1 MRSLAV
7 IVLLFS
13 TSMLLGQT
21 QQPVLKLSDKHL
33 AKIGNEDN
41 PVLKRMMYL
50 KYFHRDSIQFVKE
63 SERYWKVKMDS
74 GQASMSRITKRVEN
88 KKATLLDRLETQ
100 ALTTTAKL
108 INQADSR
115 LRMPEAFEL
124 RYSTQQLNQLYLL
137 IDTYQIAVTTDSLEV
152 PLSWKQSMVMPDIP
166 IGTEMISSRFPR
178 RGRLSSKAQSLK
190 QGIQLPGMPSEVK
203 TVTSEINGYKS
214 ELAKV
219 KGYAGMSPDSLKAQA
234 LAKVQPQLEQRLM
247 EEIGADNLTAM
258 RNPIQSRMEEF
269 KGYGDG
275 LSDSTARKEFFKA
288 KAEEMAMQYV
298 NDNPGILN
306 EVKRKTDWLMKR
318 YGTVVN
324 SNDLSTAVKRTSLSG
339 RTFKERLLVATNFQ
353 IINLE
358 PVSIDFA
365 PQIGY
370 RFNSRFALGFGGTYR
385 QTFENTLTFAPD
397 VIGGKL
403 FTSYDIVQS
412 FFAYGEYA
420 QNSPGFMIREGES
433 KRIWKPAL
441 MIGVGRRFSVHR
453 KVDMTMTAIY
463 NILHETPDPIYPR
476 AFMLRVGF
484 QLSDI
489 ALLKTKPP
497 VKYF

>member
-21 QQPVLKLSDKHL
+21 QPVLKLSDEHL
-33 AKIGNEDN
+33 TKIGNENN
-41 PVLKRMMYL
+41 PVRKRMMYL
-50 KYFHRDSIQFVKE
+50 KYFHRDSIRFVKE

-74 GQASMSRITKRVEN
+74 GQASVSRFTKRVEN
-88 KKATLLDRLETQ
+88 KKVTLLDRLETQ
-100 ALTTTAKL
+100 TLSTTAKL

-124 RYSTQQLNQLYLL
+124 KYSAHQLNQLYLL
-137 IDTYQIAVTTDSLEV
+137 IDTYQIAVTADSLEV

-166 IGTEMISSRFPR
+166 IGTEMISSRIPR

-203 TVTSEINGYKS
+203 SVTSEINDYKS
-214 ELAKV
+214 ELVKV
-219 KGYAGMSPDSLKAQA
+219 KGYAEMSPDSLKAQA
-234 LAKVQPQLEQRLM
+234 LAKVQPQFEQRLM

-275 LSDSTARKEFFKA
+275 LSDSTARKEFLKA
-288 KAEEMAMQYV
+288 KAEEIAMQYV
-298 NDNPGILN
+298 TDNPGILN

-353 IINLE
+353 ILNLE

-370 RFNSRFALGFGGTYR
+370 KFNSRFALGFGGTYR
-385 QTFENTLTFAPD
+385 QTFENTLTLAPD

-420 QNSPGFMIREGES
+420 QNSPGFMIREGKS
-433 KRIWKPAL
+433 TRIWKPAVV
-441 MIGVGRRFSVHR
+441 IGIGKRFAIHS

-463 NILHETPDPIYPR
+463 NVLNEEPDPVYPR

-489 ALLKTKPP
+489 ALLKPKAPI
-497 VKYF
+497 KYY